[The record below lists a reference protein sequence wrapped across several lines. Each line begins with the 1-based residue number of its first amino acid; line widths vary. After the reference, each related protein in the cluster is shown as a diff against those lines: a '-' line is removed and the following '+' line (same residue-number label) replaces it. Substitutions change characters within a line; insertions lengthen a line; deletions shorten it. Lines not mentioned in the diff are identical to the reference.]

1 MTAADVL
8 TERAPA
14 KINLCLLV
22 GPARESDG
30 RHELV
35 TVFEPLALHDTVTLE
50 PGADGDAD
58 EVVCP
63 GVPGENLAAT
73 ALARF
78 RDATGWDGAPVRLT
92 IDKSI
97 PVAGGMAGGSADA
110 AAALRL
116 AHRASGLGDDALLHE
131 LAVGLGADV
140 PGQVRPRRLLGT
152 GAGEHLEP
160 LPPPP
165 APYGVLVLPSTDQL
179 STADVF
185 REGDRLGIPRD
196 PRELEVAVELV
207 HRGRIPEQNDLE
219 APAAALLPWITD
231 ALDAVRVTGADRAMV
246 SGSGPTVLG
255 LYPTPVEARRGAD
268 ALIRDGWSGPAPIV
282 TQPLS
287 G

>member
-1 MTAADVL
+1 M

-22 GPARESDG
+22 GPAREQDG

-50 PGADGDAD
+50 VAAAAGAD

-63 GVPGENLAAT
+63 GVPGENLAAR
-73 ALARF
+73 ALRDF
-78 RDATGWDGAPVRLT
+78 RAATGWNGPPVRLV
-92 IDKSI
+92 IDKRI

-116 AHRASGLGDDALLHE
+116 VRRASGLGDDALLHE
-131 LAVGLGADV
+131 LAFGLGADV
-140 PGQVRPRRLLGT
+140 PSQLAPRRLLGT

-160 LPPPP
+160 LEPAD
-165 APYGVLVLPSTDQL
+165 APYGVLVLPSRGQL

-185 REGDRLGIPRD
+185 READRLGLQRGAE
-196 PRELEVAVELV
+196 ELEAALGEI
-207 HRGRIPEQNDLE
+207 RDGRIPPENDLE
-219 APAAALLPWITD
+219 AAAISLLPWVGD
-231 ALDAVRVTGADRAMV
+231 ALAAAREAGAERAMV

-255 LYPTPVEARRGAD
+255 FFATPQDAERGAQVLR
-268 ALIRDGWSGPAPIV
+268 AGGWDGPDPIV
-282 TQPLS
+282 TAPVS